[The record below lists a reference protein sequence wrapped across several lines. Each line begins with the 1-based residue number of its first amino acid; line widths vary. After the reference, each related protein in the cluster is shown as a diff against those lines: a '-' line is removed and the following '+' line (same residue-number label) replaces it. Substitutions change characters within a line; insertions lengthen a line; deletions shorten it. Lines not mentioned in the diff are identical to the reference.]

1 MTEFLSE
8 TAAYS
13 VISETIHHVK
23 NYFDIQIINN
33 THI

>member
-23 NYFDIQIINN
+23 NYFVI
-33 THI
+33 